1 MTYNGIVRLCAQY
14 AFPIHNLGMTARH
27 PFFAIIPPSLKEGLL
42 IMATANT
49 LTSDQKKFIWIAV
62 LVLAAVVIAVGVI
75 MAVTGPKEWSRPD
88 MPMATAAVHR
98 GQDLEDFSQ
107 NHGQPT
113 LIMAMVNR
121 DGLNVRYPETCDPI
135 RYNDWPRPTR
145 GYFCNDR
152 LNLREASTLTPGD
165 DLRILATE
173 PVSLSPA
180 ITTTLA
186 GAGASKRVAVLV
198 DGASQKNL
206 DHAAAI
212 AFALQENGRLASIW
226 VYTQNGMFEF
236 IDTGRAIAFNR
247 DNQGI
252 VGALTALSIQPVER
266 VVVVTGSTLR
276 GLDTPR
282 GMQPVIGYCMRS
294 GCQPGMQRLTKA
306 TDGHYVPYVAG

>member
-1 MTYNGIVRLCAQY
+1 
-14 AFPIHNLGMTARH
+14 
-27 PFFAIIPPSLKEGLL
+27 
-42 IMATANT
+42 MASKIT
-49 LTSDQKKFIWIAV
+49 LDSDQKKMLTVAV
-62 LVLAAVVIAVGVI
+62 LVILTLAVAAWVF
-75 MAVTGPKEWSRPD
+75 MALTPKEWVRPD
-88 MPMATAAVHR
+88 MPTATAAVHR

-276 GLDTPR
+276 GVDTPR

-294 GCQPGMQRLTKA
+294 VCQPGMQRLAKA